1 MKIVTY
7 ESKYSKIFH
16 SKNLNE
22 VKYEALLGKAKLI
35 RSFKNNI
42 SLTIHSDLPKYSQ
55 MSKFDFIKHFNT
67 QIPRLSGQDIQ
78 HAVVNVHVAYEN
90 RFSQIT
96 SKVTFRTLKTW
107 KPIFYKKKTTNHV
120 KGDLKEIK
128 TTNNRA
134 SDLQKTLKFLTR
146 FNLGD
151 DVLGYVNKRLITNEF
166 KSDDHKLFYEMVKFN
181 LNKFKQE
188 RLLRL
193 AISKRNRFVKRYSS
207 AINFE
212 SLTFNSLN
220 QGKTVILD
228 YNKNYNSKINAFIS
242 LGAFND
248 GRIDI
253 PVTYAKSYH
262 DDIKLYQKGHNTSYT
277 ATFNE
282 RKKKVQIILA
292 VDGVREVYV
301 NSESPVGVDVNVK
314 HNMFSLSNG
323 TDIDYDR
330 DMVAAYAEFLAR
342 LDEKNTRKKSMKQK
356 RTLSKKDGKV
366 YDKWKIRINDML
378 ERKVVELIKLA
389 KANDYD
395 HIVLEDLSSMGK
407 SFIRMDD
414 FSGFKYSRFMSLLGI
429 PALKTRIHSIC
440 SNYGVQCTFVQPHY
454 TSQQCP
460 RCGHISKE
468 NRARQEKFK
477 CVQCGHKDNA
487 DVNAAINILK
497 RVTVDVLRSKL
508 LKQNKLQELVPRNLG
523 KNKIF
528 QILEAYDYG
537 FTDGSL

>member
-1 MKIVTY
+1 MQVVTY

-22 VKYEALLGKAKLI
+22 VKYDVLLGKAKLI
-35 RSFKNNI
+35 RSFKNDI
-42 SLTIHSDLPKYSQ
+42 SLTINSDLPKYSQ

-67 QIPRLSGQDIQ
+67 QIPGLSGQDIQ
-78 HAVVNVHVAYEN
+78 HAVVNVHVAYSN
-90 RFSQIT
+90 RFNQIT
-96 SKVTFRTLKTW
+96 SKVTFRTLKSW
-107 KPIFYKKKTTNHV
+107 KAIFYKRKTANHI

-134 SDLQKTLKFLTR
+134 TDLQKTLKFLTR
-146 FNLGD
+146 FNLND
-151 DVLGYVNKRLITNEF
+151 DVLGFVNRRLNENEF

-181 LNKFKQE
+181 LNKFTEE
-188 RLLRL
+188 RLLQL

-212 SLTFNSLN
+212 SLTFNSIN
-220 QGKTVILD
+220 RISAPILD
-228 YNKNYNSKINAFIS
+228 YNKNYNSEINAFIS
-242 LGAFND
+242 LGNFN
-248 GRIDI
+248 GVGIDI

-262 DDIKLYQKGHNTSYT
+262 NSIKLYQKGRNTSYT
-277 ATFNE
+277 VTFNE
-282 RKKKVQIILA
+282 SKKKVQITLPI
-292 VDGVREVYV
+292 DGNIEVYIDG
-301 NSESPVGVDVNVK
+301 ESPVGVDVNVK
-314 HNMFSLSNG
+314 HNMFCLTNEE
-323 TDIDYDR
+323 TINYEKDIVADY
-330 DMVAAYAEFLAR
+330 AKFLKR
-342 LDEKNTRKKSMKQK
+342 LDKKNTRKKSMKQK
-356 RTLSKKDGKV
+356 RTLSKKDSKV
-366 YDKWKIRINDML
+366 YDKWKVRINDML

-429 PALKTRIHSIC
+429 PALKSRIHSIC
-440 SNYGVQCTFVQPHY
+440 SNYEVQCTFVQPHF

-460 RCGHISKE
+460 ICGLISKE
-468 NRARQEKFK
+468 NRSCQEKFK
-477 CVQCGHKDNA
+477 CVNCEHEDNA

-528 QILEAYDYG
+528 QILEAHDYE
-537 FTDGSL
+537 FTDLAL